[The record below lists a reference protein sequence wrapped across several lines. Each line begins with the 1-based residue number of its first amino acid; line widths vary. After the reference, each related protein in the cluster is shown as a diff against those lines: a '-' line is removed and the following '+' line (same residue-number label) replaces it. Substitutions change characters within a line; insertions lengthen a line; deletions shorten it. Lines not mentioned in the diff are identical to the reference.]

1 MQRPTSLTVFGI
13 LNIVFAL
20 LGFCGIAVTLAG
32 PVIQK
37 AAEKAAADAGQ
48 QANEDPGQKIQKA
61 IAANQDLQLLGQIQ
75 AGLGGI
81 ASIVLLIAGI
91 GLLKMQPFGR
101 TLSIGYA
108 IYDILSKIVFMVIN
122 LILMMPVFETVQQ
135 EAPEAAGALGG
146 LVMGGSACGLIFTLI
161 YPIVLLIF
169 MMRSKVR
176 DAIAGTSGGGGDD
189 MMPIPDDNQY

>member
-1 MQRPTSLTVFGI
+1 MQRPTSVTVFGI

-20 LGFCGIAVTLAG
+20 LGFCAIAVSLAG

-37 AAEKAAADAGQ
+37 AAEQAAADAGQ
-48 QANEDPGQKIQKA
+48 QANEDPGQKLQKA
-61 IAANQDLQLLGQIQ
+61 IAANQGLQLLGQIQ

-108 IYDILSKIVFMVIN
+108 IYDILSKIVFLVIN

-135 EAPEAAGALGG
+135 EAPGAAGALGG
-146 LVMGGSACGLIFTLI
+146 LLMGSAACGLIFTLI

-176 DAIAGTSGGGGDD
+176 DAIAGTSGGDD
-189 MMPIPDDNQY
+189 MMPIPDDNPY